1 MAGEKVLII
10 DPEREDVHSLIEEL
24 LYPEGYIVVHA
35 LDGEEGLRQALDGNP
50 DLIIAEFATPRR
62 PGLDILARLRQA
74 KREIPFLLTGVSGS
88 AETFKQALR
97 MGVVDY
103 LLKPVDIEEA
113 RSAISRALAKRPPS
127 LPPRETSLLARGF
140 EQINRQLEKRV
151 RELSILHGIGKAVAS
166 VRDLEKLLNR
176 IVEAAVYLT
185 GAEEGFLLLIDEETS
200 ELYMRA
206 GQGLG
211 KKFATGFRLKSEDGL
226 SWQVVRT
233 GKPIMIS
240 SVADEERFKVKTGY
254 LVKALLHVPLKLR
267 GEAIGVLSVDNK
279 IAHRSFTEDDLHLLS
294 ALADYAAIAID
305 NVRQYTRAETEAAK
319 LAEALSAQASSP
331 PPPLPRPVE
340 VAPQVEAVPLDWLV
354 QELQTQ
360 QETAKEGLKETEKLA
375 RDLTAQVS
383 ALKQLAEWWHNQRV
397 ESEGLTRR
405 LASMEVALVGGSAEV
420 PSDGLPDL
428 QRVLDNLSE
437 GLVFTDHNGI
447 VRLANRT
454 ATQLLGAVQVVG
466 QDLRQISTASH
477 WIKSIDRLRNN
488 RTPDKAVW
496 QEATFWSNGRLIK
509 ASFLALSESGE
520 AHGEWAVI
528 LHDLSRER
536 ALKSASEN
544 LTSAISQELRT
555 PMTILTS
562 YTDLLLAEVLGLL
575 VPVQQRLLKVM
586 RTNLTRMGETLNN
599 LLTVSPLTVKEEKE
613 PFLAVDL
620 RTVIEGALADAAPEF
635 RDKDLTVELDL
646 TEGLPQAAAD
656 PDCVYQM
663 VTNLLQNAVRATPPG
678 GTITV
683 HAEVGAEDGL
693 KQQPP
698 HLVVSVKDQGGG
710 IAPEFLSQ
718 VFEHFYSEE
727 DQPFPGLGGKGAE
740 LSLVKKLVEV
750 FGGRVWVETR
760 PGVGATF
767 SFVLPT
773 VLEG

>member
-62 PGLDILARLRQA
+62 PGLDVLARLRQS
-74 KREIPFLLTGVSGS
+74 KREVPFILTGVSGS
-88 AETFKQALR
+88 AETFKRALR

-103 LLKPVDIEEA
+103 LLKPLEIEEA
-113 RSAISRALAKRPPS
+113 RAAIARALVQKPPS

-185 GAEEGFLLLIDEETS
+185 GAEEGFLLLIDEETD

-211 KKFATGFRLKSEDGL
+211 KKFATGFRLKSEDNL

-240 SVADEERFKVKTGY
+240 SVADEERFKLKTGY

-279 IAHRSFTEDDLHLLS
+279 IARRSFTDDDLHLLS

-305 NVRQYTRAETEAAK
+305 NVRQYERAEAEAGRYAELLSTRAPQP
-319 LAEALSAQASSP
+319 AL
-331 PPPLPRPVE
+331 PPLPVE
-340 VAPQVEAVPLDWLV
+340 DVPPVEAVPLDWLV
-354 QELQTQ
+354 QELRTQ
-360 QETAKEGLKETEKLA
+360 QDTAREGLKETEKLA
-375 RDLTAQVS
+375 RDLTTQVS
-383 ALKQLAEWWHNQRV
+383 AVKQLAEWWRDQQV
-397 ESEGLTRR
+397 ECEELTRR
-405 LASMEVALVGGSAEV
+405 LASAEMAGAARSVGAQPPAL
-420 PSDGLPDL
+420 PNL
-428 QRVLDNLSE
+428 QGILDSLSE
-437 GLVFTDHNGI
+437 GILFTDRHG
-447 VRLANRT
+447 VVSLVNRT
-454 ATQLLGAVQVVG
+454 AAQLMGPAQVVG
-466 QDLRQISTASH
+466 RDLRLISVAPH
-477 WIKSIDRLRNN
+477 WVRSVDRLRNH
-488 RTPDKAVW
+488 RTPDKALW
-496 QEATFWSNGRLIK
+496 QEATFWNNGRLIK
-509 ASFLALSESGE
+509 VRFLPLSEQGE
-520 AHGEWAVI
+520 RDGEWAVI
-528 LHDLSRER
+528 LRDLSCTRTVRSARED
-536 ALKSASEN
+536 
-544 LTSAISQELRT
+544 LTSVVAQELRT

-575 VPVQQRLLKVM
+575 VPVQQRLLAVM
-586 RTNLTRMGETLNN
+586 RANLTRMSGTLNN
-599 LLTVSPLTVKEEKE
+599 LMTVLPLTLKEEE
-613 PFLAVDL
+613 GSLAVDL
-620 RTVIEGALADAAPEF
+620 SKVIEETLTEAAPEF
-635 RDKDLTVELDL
+635 KDKGLHIELDMAK
-646 TEGLPQAAAD
+646 GLPQAAAD

-663 VTNLLQNAVRATPPG
+663 VTSLLQNAVRATAPG
-678 GTITV
+678 GTVTV
-683 HAEVGAEDGL
+683 CAEVGKDGL
-693 KQQPP
+693 EEQPS
-698 HLVVSVKDQGGG
+698 HLVISVQDQGGG

-727 DQPFPGLGGKGAE
+727 DRPIPGLGGRGVE

-750 FGGRVWVETR
+750 FGGRVWVETE
-760 PGVGATF
+760 PGKGATF
-767 SFVLPT
+767 TLVLPAT
-773 VLEG
+773 GG